1 MTFRPHKDRFEA
13 LVSLRQEKLVVQ
25 ASVASSESFKSS
37 LREGMRAFC
46 TGHWSTAATCFM
58 TAITTLNRCH
68 VTPSEGEHR
77 KK

>member
-1 MTFRPHKDRFEA
+1 MTFRPHKDRYEA
-13 LVSLRQEKLVVQ
+13 LMSLRQEKLVAQ

-37 LREGMRAFC
+37 LLKGMGAFC
-46 TGHWSTAATCFM
+46 TGRWSTVATCFM
-58 TAITTLNRCH
+58 TVITTLNRCY